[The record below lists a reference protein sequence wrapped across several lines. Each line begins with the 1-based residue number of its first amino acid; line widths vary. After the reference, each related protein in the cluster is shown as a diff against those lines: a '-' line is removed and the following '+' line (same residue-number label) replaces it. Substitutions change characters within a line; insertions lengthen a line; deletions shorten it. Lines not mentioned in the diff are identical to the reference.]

1 MTLKERISL
10 FSSLGELIKNS
21 FDAKFE
27 EKINQAIQLNP
38 WFTKHHIKTS
48 FDSISQMIEEENLV
62 NWIGR

>member
-21 FDAKFE
+21 LDAKFE

-38 WFTKHHIKTS
+38 CSQTS
-48 FDSISQMIEEENLV
+48 HKN
-62 NWIGR
+62 